1 MNVYG
6 PFCNACASFE
16 RLGTWK
22 YCDLDVILMNGD
34 QLYKSLDRT
43 GYLSVTDLSET
54 FWVGSAQVNVEY
66 NTNKYGTLRNGTVSA
81 EELSEIFI
89 SVSDECKRKVHYF
102 LCKVFVL
109 LYFSGFTAYIILIH
123 TAEIQ

>member
-81 EELSEIFI
+81 EELSEISYQSVTNAREKCITFCARFLFCYIFQDSQFI
-89 SVSDECKRKVHYF
+89 
-102 LCKVFVL
+102 
-109 LYFSGFTAYIILIH
+109 
-123 TAEIQ
+123 